1 MLIPLL
7 LFFGVGVASFTTY
20 AVLRLILQHQR
31 VAALRGA
38 AAAAGFVPCA
48 VVGAGVSAL
57 ILPEK
62 ALLFGGALVSIVEIG
77 LVVTMGGIGAS
88 VAMILFTRFAEKRDF
103 GQIQK

>member
-1 MLIPLL
+1 M
-7 LFFGVGVASFTTY
+7 
-20 AVLRLILQHQR
+20 
-31 VAALRGA
+31 
-38 AAAAGFVPCA
+38 
-48 VVGAGVSAL
+48 SAL